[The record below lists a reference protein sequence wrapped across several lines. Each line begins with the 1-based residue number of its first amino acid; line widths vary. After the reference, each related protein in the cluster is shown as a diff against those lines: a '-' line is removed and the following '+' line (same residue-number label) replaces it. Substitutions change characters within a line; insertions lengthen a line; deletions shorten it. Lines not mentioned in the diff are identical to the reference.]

1 MCWVLPAG
9 DYYVGVSVKRDRAG
23 KVPAA
28 ARYGQY
34 AAFAATWS
42 PSVSVELS
50 YKQTEYTGKRIKLP
64 KVTIKGRKPYLK
76 RKAERPRYWVEGIT
90 EGTGYSPKKIGRYII
105 EQNMYWVDQEFD
117 DDDTLAYAIF
127 TVTPVRG
134 KVSRASSRKPGEV
147 KVSVKK
153 NAQSTGCQI
162 QVARDRKF
170 RKPARTIKTTNL
182 KETLKGL
189 SHGKKYYV
197 RVRNYKDVK
206 TRYLKYGGNNNS
218 VQESIYGK
226 WSKVRTVVC
235 K

>member
-1 MCWVLPAG
+1 
-9 DYYVGVSVKRDRAG
+9 
-23 KVPAA
+23 
-28 ARYGQY
+28 
-34 AAFAATWS
+34 
-42 PSVSVELS
+42 
-50 YKQTEYTGKRIKLP
+50 
-64 KVTIKGRKPYLK
+64 
-76 RKAERPRYWVEGIT
+76 
-90 EGTGYSPKKIGRYII
+90 
-105 EQNMYWVDQEFD
+105 MYWVDQEFD